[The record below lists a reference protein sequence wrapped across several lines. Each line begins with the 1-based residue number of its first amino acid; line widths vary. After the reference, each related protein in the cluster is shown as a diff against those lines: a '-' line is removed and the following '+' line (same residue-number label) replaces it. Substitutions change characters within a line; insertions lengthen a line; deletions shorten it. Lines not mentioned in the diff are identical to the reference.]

1 MTSTEDSSPDITWQE
16 AVARLAKERTLAE
29 SCAGLLKKVGD
40 AAAVARGALAYA
52 DAKAEY
58 DGIIAGL
65 TVALAQKADPTSL
78 PELQAMLAQGFAKRQ
93 AFCESVKALA
103 PGPVAG
109 QKGVVEDIVKGV
121 IGPVI
126 DAVKAIWLRTRDDSA
141 LTRKLIETQLEA
153 TAWQDFAAVVPGP

>member
-103 PGPVAG
+103 PGPVAYPAENCTNCP
-109 QKGVVEDIVKGV
+109 VFSSSV
-121 IGPVI
+121 ICFRSASTRAFTAS
-126 DAVKAIWLRTRDDSA
+126 DASWA
-141 LTRKLIETQLEA
+141 LGAGL
-153 TAWQDFAAVVPGP
+153 G